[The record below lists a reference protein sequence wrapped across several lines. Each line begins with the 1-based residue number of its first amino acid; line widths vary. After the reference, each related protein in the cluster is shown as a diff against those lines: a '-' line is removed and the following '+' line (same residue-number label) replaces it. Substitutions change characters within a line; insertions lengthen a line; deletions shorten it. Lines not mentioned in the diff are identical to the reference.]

1 MPELRTAYHEAGHCV
16 MAVMLG
22 GIVEVATVDPDWDDR
37 QQRSGDVRVRWDSS
51 HNWRSQALTALAGP
65 AAEAVFL
72 QQPLHPGFV
81 EAWSED
87 WQNAWDLSQSASKD
101 EKKRLALL
109 ERVSAE
115 LYQIFNQDTVWN
127 AVAAIADELLAHDT
141 IYQEEIEETVRFWID

>member
-16 MAVMLG
+16 MAVLLG

-37 QQRSGDVRVRWDSS
+37 QQRSGDVQIRWNFPQ
-51 HNWRSQALTALAGP
+51 NWRAQALAALAGP
-65 AAEAVFL
+65 AAEAVYL

-81 EAWSED
+81 EEWSED
-87 WQNAWDLSQSASKD
+87 WKIAWDLSQSASKD

-115 LYQIFNQDTVWN
+115 LYQIFNQDAVWN

-141 IYQEEIEETVRFWID
+141 IYQEEIEETVRFWIG

>member
-22 GIVEVATVDPDWDDR
+22 AIVEVATVDPDRDDR
-37 QQRSGDVRVRWDSS
+37 QQRWGDVQIRWNSS
-51 HNWRSQALTALAGP
+51 QNWRSQALVALAGP

-81 EAWSED
+81 EEWAED
-87 WQNAWDLSQSASKD
+87 WKIAWELSKIASKVD
-101 EKKRLALL
+101 KKRLALL

-115 LYQIFNQDTVWN
+115 LYQVFNQDKVWN
-127 AVAAIADELLAHDT
+127 AVAALADELLAHET
-141 IYQEEIEETVRFWID
+141 IYQEEIEETVRFWMG